1 MLSILSGITKLWSL
15 PVIKLSLVVVLTMS
29 VYVYVS
35 ILDSQIEQQLLELER
50 QDIELANNRITIAT
64 LTESISAANNATD
77 EALAELVRVDKLAV
91 NRAKKIKALTADLT
105 AFEAQLNELGS
116 TDEHVQDWSNS
127 TIPHS
132 VISLLK
138 HTRDSNG
145 NSYQDK
151 ESKTSSSIGSGLH

>member
-91 NRAKKIKALTADLT
+91 NRAKKRVKRKRKEKPWSISKVCCGFQKLQEYSRSMTPIKP
-105 AFEAQLNELGS
+105 GWR
-116 TDEHVQDWSNS
+116 TDPASAKNQRVAMQCN
-127 TIPHS
+127 
-132 VISLLK
+132 
-138 HTRDSNG
+138 
-145 NSYQDK
+145 
-151 ESKTSSSIGSGLH
+151 IG